1 MENAVA
7 NAVVVKVVLDHLHPH
22 SAVENVVENAV
33 ANAVVVQ
40 NSRFMGVVVQILQM
54 MRNRCMVVVVV
65 VVVACERTRCFV
77 PNMCAGVARRIITSR
92 AWYLAVENALVVTVV
107 EL

>member
-54 MRNRCMVVVVV
+54 MRNRCM
-65 VVVACERTRCFV
+65 
-77 PNMCAGVARRIITSR
+77 GVARRIITSR
-92 AWYLAVENALVVTVV
+92 AWYLATADGIYYRTIKDVQRCIQ
-107 EL
+107 